1 MATHQLERLARLA
14 TVVFVAGAVCCLLV
28 AGYFFYYYGWT
39 QQRCFTSA
47 LGPFISYGLPLGLAA
62 LLVAALWFRPA
73 HQLNLALVLVSTGL
87 AVFLVEFA
95 FLLTQPSSWEE
106 QRNQRRQQAARAS
119 GMDYDT
125 RTLLQVVLDF
135 RQQGI
140 EAVPGVAPIMVLKRQ
155 QNGHVRSDLTLNG
168 TEFLPLGGIANKPT
182 VLCNEAGTYV
192 VYDSDERGFHNPHG
206 SWAMDRVDIV
216 ALGDSFTQGMCV
228 PSEKNFVAL
237 IRQRWPRTLNLGNQG
252 DAPLTMLATLKE
264 YAQPLRPRVV
274 LWFYFEN
281 DLLDLR
287 GEKHSALLVRYLEDG
302 FSQGLLARQTE
313 IDHTLAAYVEGEMEK
328 RRDRLAELDD
338 PAHDTF
344 KRLLSLPFQT
354 IKLGTIR
361 TRLGLV
367 SGEMCAGGT
376 IQDPRAATP
385 AELDLFRTILAKA
398 RATVEAWGGR
408 LYFVF
413 LPAWEHYGD
422 PRLYS
427 PNRERVL
434 AVVQELGLPLID
446 LHPVFQAHPDP
457 LSLFPFRIEGH
468 YTEEG
473 HRLVAEEVLRTL
485 ESQAHFARQDGQ

>member
-1 MATHQLERLARLA
+1 MSEKHLEKVARLAR
-14 TVVFVAGAVCCLLV
+14 VVFVGGAVCCLLV
-28 AGYFFYYYGWT
+28 AGYFFYYYSWT

-47 LGPFISYGLPLGLAA
+47 LGPLVSYWVPLGLAVL
-62 LLVAALWFRPA
+62 LLVALRLRPTS
-73 HQLNLALVLVSTGL
+73 QLNLALVLVSTGA
-87 AVFLVEFA
+87 AVFLVEFVL
-95 FLLTQPSSWEE
+95 LLTQPSSWEGW
-106 QRNQRRQQAARAS
+106 RNQQRQRAARTL

-125 RTLLQVVLDF
+125 RTLLQVVLDL
-135 RQQGI
+135 RQQGVD
-140 EAVPGVAPIMVLKRQ
+140 AVPGVAPIMLLKRQ
-155 QNGHVRSDLTLNG
+155 GNDQVRSDLTLNG

-192 VYDSDERGFHNPHG
+192 VYDSDERGFHNPVG
-206 SWAMDRVDIV
+206 SWTTGRVDIV

-237 IRQRWPRTLNLGNQG
+237 IRQRWPKTLNLGNQG

-287 GEKHSALLVRYLEDG
+287 GEKHSSLLLRYIEDD
-302 FSQGLLARQTE
+302 FSQGLFTRQAE
-313 IDHTLAAYVEGEMEK
+313 IDHALVAYVEREMTKNLE
-328 RRDRLAELDD
+328 RLAELDD
-338 PAHDTF
+338 STHATLTW
-344 KRLLSLPFQT
+344 LLTLPLQT

-361 TRLGLV
+361 SRLGLV
-367 SGEMCAGGT
+367 SGEVCEGAV

-385 AELDLFRTILAKA
+385 EEIALFRTILAKA
-398 RATVEAWGGR
+398 QETVRAWGGT

-413 LPAWEHYGD
+413 LPAWERYGY
-422 PRLYS
+422 PQLKS

-434 AVVQELGLPLID
+434 TVVKELELPFTD
-446 LHPVFQAHPDP
+446 LHPIFQAHPDP
-457 LSLFPFRIEGH
+457 LSLFPFRVEGH

-485 ESQAHFARQDGQ
+485 EEQLTSAREGEL